1 MVTGETA
8 TGLSTI
14 NRLVLVEASNSNKTE
29 ERCFKR
35 KITTQIQYLVVDDD
49 AGVVLEVDELPVLAA
64 EGFPLPDHYGRHHFL
79 AQLRLALLDSS
90 QNLVNTGW
98 WSILFGT
105 MLPPYH
111 VPAAGGGQ
119 PVEPA
124 PDPVH
129 GDHVPARHTVQCN
142 KLQYSTVQTA
152 YRFLPPV
159 LSAQFMTAP
168 TGQASEIRNFAPAAP
183 PRPVANN
190 NIQLE
195 NSE

>member
-142 KLQYSTVQTA
+142 KLQYSTDCLQ
-152 YRFLPPV
+152 V
-159 LSAQFMTAP
+159 LAAGVVGTVHDCAHRA
-168 TGQASEIRNFAPAAP
+168 GQRDPELRSCC
-183 PRPVANN
+183 
-190 NIQLE
+190 
-195 NSE
+195 SSTSCGK